1 MVVMALVTTA
11 MTAPLLRWAY
21 PSRLIDADLRE
32 LAEQRVGEPK
42 YTELARPV
50 GAKRPGGGVTARLP
64 AWLPPLAAQ
73 GISVSRR
80 PAM

>member
-32 LAEQRVGEPK
+32 LAEQRMGSRSTPNSPGPW
-42 YTELARPV
+42 ARS
-50 GAKRPGGGVTARLP
+50 GREAG
-64 AWLPPLAAQ
+64 
-73 GISVSRR
+73 
-80 PAM
+80 